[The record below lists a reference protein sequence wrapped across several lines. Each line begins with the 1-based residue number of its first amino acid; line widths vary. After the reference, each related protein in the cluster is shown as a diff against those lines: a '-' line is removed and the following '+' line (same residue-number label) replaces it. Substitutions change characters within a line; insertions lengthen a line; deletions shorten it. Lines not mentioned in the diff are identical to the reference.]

1 MDIGCNVAQ
10 SMKNNSTTLILGWN
24 GEIRASESN
33 GEFFRSKGQTR
44 PEPSTAAKDF
54 RFKDSKDAFVLQ
66 RLDFQKSALIK
77 VNTTLEV
84 NPIFLQG

>member
-10 SMKNNSTTLILGWN
+10 SMKNNSTKSILGWN
-24 GEIRASESN
+24 GEKRASESN

-54 RFKDSKDAFVLQ
+54 RFKDSKDAFILQ
-66 RLDFQKSALIK
+66 RLDFQKSA
-77 VNTTLEV
+77 
-84 NPIFLQG
+84 

>member
-10 SMKNNSTTLILGWN
+10 SMKNNSTKSILGWN
-24 GEIRASESN
+24 GEKRASESN

-54 RFKDSKDAFVLQ
+54 RFKDSRHTFILQ
-66 RLDFQKSALIK
+66 QLDFQKSA
-77 VNTTLEV
+77 
-84 NPIFLQG
+84 